1 MTEKMP
7 QDFMRYDLMAQKAL
21 RGVVRLALE
30 RIAETG
36 LPGDHHFYI
45 SFDTQAPGV
54 KMSERLRREYT
65 EEMTIVLQHQY
76 WGLEIHDDF
85 FQLEL
90 SFNDLPEKIVI
101 PYACIKGFF
110 DPSVQFGL
118 QFQNDADDE
127 ENETLAETTI
137 DSEGSTIAN
146 NDEADTQPVAASG
159 GAGGAEV
166 VVLDAF
172 RKK

>member
-1 MTEKMP
+1 MTENLP
-7 QDFMRYDLMAQKAL
+7 QDLMRYDLMAKKAL

-30 RIAETG
+30 RIAQSG

-54 KMSERLRREYT
+54 KMSERLRQEYT
-65 EEMTIVLQHQY
+65 DEMTIVIQHQY
-76 WGLEIHDDF
+76 WGLEINEDT
-85 FQLEL
+85 FQIEL
-90 SFNDLPEKIVI
+90 SFNNRPEKIVI
-101 PYACIKGFF
+101 PYVCIKGFF

-118 QFQNDADDE
+118 QFENDPIAE
-127 ENETLAETTI
+127 ESTMPTDATGEPDN
-137 DSEGSTIAN
+137 STIAN
-146 NDEADTQPVAASG
+146 NDEVDAPPVAAASG
-159 GAGGAEV
+159 SAEV

>member
-1 MTEKMP
+1 
-7 QDFMRYDLMAQKAL
+7 L

-45 SFDTQAPGV
+45 SFDTQGPGV
-54 KMSERLRREYT
+54 KMSDRLRREYT

-76 WGLEIHDDF
+76 WGLEIHSDF
-85 FQLEL
+85 FQIEL

-101 PYACIKGFF
+101 PYVCIKGFF

-127 ENETLAETTI
+127 DYEISADTVNSPE
-137 DSEGSTIAN
+137 SSTIAN
-146 NDEADTQPVAASG
+146 NDEAEAMPVAAASG